1 VGLGGKRAIAGN
13 NRQKTK
19 HMLIGE
25 FKHTLDDKKR
35 ISLPIKFR
43 KELGK
48 KVIVT
53 RGLDNCLFMYRIQE
67 WNTIAGK
74 LGGLGMGQ
82 SDTRGFNRFM
92 LAGASEVA
100 VDSVGRILIPDHLRE
115 FANVEG
121 QVIFAGVHNRVEI
134 WNHDAWE
141 AYKKNVLKDA
151 DTMAEKLGQIGAI

>member
-1 VGLGGKRAIAGN
+1 MGLGGKAAIAGN
-13 NRQKTK
+13 NRPKHK

-43 KELGK
+43 KEIGK
-48 KVIVT
+48 KIIIT
-53 RGLDNCLFMYRIQE
+53 RGLDNCLFMYQLKE
-67 WNTIAGK
+67 WNTIASK

-82 SDTRGFNRFM
+82 AGTRGFNRFM

-115 FANVEG
+115 FAGVKQ
-121 QVIFAGVHNRVEI
+121 QVVFAGVHNRVEI
-134 WNHDAWE
+134 WDNDRWE
-141 AYKKNVLKDA
+141 DYKKNVLKDA
-151 DTMAEKLGQIGAI
+151 DQMAQKLGEIGAI